1 MQIDSYFTQQID
13 VKSIILKQLDNAE
26 NTVFVAVAWFTDI
39 KLFKKLVELQKR
51 GVRVEVIIT
60 NHEFNHS
67 SRNDYS
73 QIDLNGGYFSMV
85 GNDIKLMHMKFCIID
100 FNTVISG
107 SANWSNK
114 AFSTN
119 NEEVTIVIDNLQ
131 RANEFVSEFK
141 RLKELSSKT
150 DDTKEALTLQ
160 EIYKHFKLIKAF
172 LEIGE
177 PHKMQ
182 SYIYKLEDHP
192 DVAPILQLLKAA
204 DYEKAVDKM
213 NAFEKERTILVD
225 ITAIEKQQLLNQI
238 NLISFQLESLEV
250 KKADVERVLEQFNH
264 RYILELNP
272 LISKILQLKRKI
284 YKKLER
290 FGFVDENFQK
300 IDEEFH
306 QTNEDYEREKD
317 IDIPELNEDDT
328 RNIKE
333 LYRNASK
340 YCHPDSL
347 KCVFEDKE
355 KAAIAFTV
363 LTDAYKNNDIDAV
376 RSIHDDLTSKNPSF
390 NLSAE
395 SELEKLRLRFES
407 LKEKYTRL
415 KDELAIIL
423 FSEQYKTI
431 IAIEDWDIYFEE
443 QKVQL
448 KVEYQSLEKEYT
460 ENE

>member
-182 SYIYKLEDHP
+182 SYIYKLEDHA